1 MAEFIYSIEKDLRPI
16 GTKGKALRLVCWGG
30 RPARLDLR
38 QWRQDGDELK
48 PGKGITLSDEEA
60 QDLLEALRDYL
71 CRK

>member
-1 MAEFIYSIEKDLRPI
+1 MYYHTILKDVAEI
-16 GTKGKALRLVCWGG
+16 GQHGKALKVIQWGE
-30 RPARLDLR
+30 RAAKLDLR
-38 QWRQDGDELK
+38 QWMKDGDDLK

>member
-1 MAEFIYSIEKDLRPI
+1 MYEFKVLQDVAEI
-16 GTKGKALRLVCWGG
+16 GTTGKGLKVVAWGG
-30 RPARLDLR
+30 RAAKLDLR
-38 QWRQDGDELK
+38 QWRKEGDELK